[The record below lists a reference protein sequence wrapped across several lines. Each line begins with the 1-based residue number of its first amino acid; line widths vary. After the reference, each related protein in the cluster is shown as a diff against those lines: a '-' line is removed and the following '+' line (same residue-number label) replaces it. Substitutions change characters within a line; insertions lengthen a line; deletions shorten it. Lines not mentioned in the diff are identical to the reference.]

1 MKTVVEDVEKLRE
14 GVGELPE
21 PVIKPTLVLATGLPG
36 TGKSYFCRKLA
47 EKVPMVILES
57 DHLRKL
63 LFPHPVYSAEESARL
78 FRAVHE
84 LIRGLLNRG
93 VNVALDATNLEE
105 HHRER
110 LYHIADQLD
119 AGLIIVRL
127 KAPAHVVQARL
138 EGRAMGVDPSDHS
151 EADWQVFRKM
161 EPAAEPIKRNH
172 FQVDT
177 SKDIEPYLKKIA
189 RLMQR

>member
-14 GVGELPE
+14 SVGELPE
-21 PVIKPTLVLATGLPG
+21 AVIKPTLVLATGLPG

-47 EKVPMVILES
+47 EKVPMVMLES

-63 LFPHPVYSAEESARL
+63 LFARPDYSAEESARL
-78 FRAVHE
+78 FRAVHK
-84 LIRGLLNRG
+84 LVRGLLKRG
-93 VNVALDATNLEE
+93 INVALDATNLEE
-105 HHRER
+105 HNREH

-127 KAPAHVVQARL
+127 KAPAHVVEARL

-161 EPAAEPIKRNH
+161 EQVAEPIRRNH

-177 SKDIEPYLKKIA
+177 SGDIAPHLNKIA